1 MSQPSSSEEI
11 TAENQT
17 LENQT
22 VENQTVEPGTGA
34 NPGTQ
39 EPPPSYVKLAM
50 RNMVRK
56 GRTSLKHFA
65 LTTIGLLA
73 FLVGVAYLGR

>member
-1 MSQPSSSEEI
+1 MSQPSSS
-11 TAENQT
+11 AEN
-17 LENQT
+17 T
-22 VENQTVEPGTGA
+22 VENQTVAPGTEA
-34 NPGTQ
+34 NSGTQ

-73 FLVGVAYLGR
+73 FLVGVAYLTR

>member
-1 MSQPSSSEEI
+1 MSQPSSPESITEEK
-11 TAENQT
+11 TTVTE
-17 LENQT
+17 T
-22 VENQTVEPGTGA
+22 VESSE
-34 NPGTQ
+34 TQ

-56 GRTSLKHFA
+56 GGTSLKHFA

-73 FLVGVAYLGR
+73 FLIGVSYLGR

>member
-1 MSQPSSSEEI
+1 MTEDK
-11 TAENQT
+11 TAEPDRVQAP
-17 LENQT
+17 E
-22 VENQTVEPGTGA
+22 
-34 NPGTQ
+34 TQ

-56 GRTSLKHFA
+56 SGISWKHFT

-73 FLVGVAYLGR
+73 FLIGLSYLTR

>member
-1 MSQPSSSEEI
+1 MSQPPSSEAI
-11 TAENQT
+11 TEKNQT
-17 LENQT
+17 LAPKTE
-22 VENQTVEPGTGA
+22 A

-39 EPPPSYVKLAM
+39 EPPASYVKLAM